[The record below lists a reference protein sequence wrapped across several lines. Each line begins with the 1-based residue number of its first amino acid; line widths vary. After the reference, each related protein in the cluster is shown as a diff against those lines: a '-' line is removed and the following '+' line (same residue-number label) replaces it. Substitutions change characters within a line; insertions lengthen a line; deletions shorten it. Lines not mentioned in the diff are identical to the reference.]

1 MRALDLPRVT
11 EQDLPSAAQA
21 AQLYTSSLGG
31 TLTDPHP
38 FAPSPFRSRLQH
50 ALCDRAFVAA
60 VPDLTCLLDSAV
72 NRNYVPFQ
80 DALLILIEKTE
91 QYVNILP

>member
-1 MRALDLPRVT
+1 MRSSDLPRVT
-11 EQDLPSAAQA
+11 EHDLPSSTQA
-21 AQLYTSSLGG
+21 AQLYTSSVGG

-60 VPDLTCLLDSAV
+60 VPDLKWLLDAAV

-91 QYVNILP
+91 QYVNVLP